1 MPFFGEEAQWN
12 EQALV
17 HKMHRCERYGACADE
32 LPGPAKIVHRT
43 IFARASS
50 PTIYNPT
57 KKRPFGLSSVGAGNG
72 ARTRHLSLGKAA
84 LYQMSYSRKLVP
96 PQGFFA
102 SPPAALSHRSQLR
115 AACAIRPWQT
125 VHWTVCQRASN
136 PSIGIQFQSTGSAG
150 VLELV
155 PPQGFEPW
163 TP

>member
-1 MPFFGEEAQWN
+1 
-12 EQALV
+12 
-17 HKMHRCERYGACADE
+17 
-32 LPGPAKIVHRT
+32 
-43 IFARASS
+43 
-50 PTIYNPT
+50 
-57 KKRPFGLSSVGAGNG
+57 
-72 ARTRHLSLGKAA
+72 
-84 LYQMSYSRKLVP
+84 MSYSRKLVP

-155 PPQGFEPW
+155 PPQGFEP
-163 TP
+163 